1 MPLMPLNVE
10 PVLTALRPR
19 EESNIVAEAPIDAV
33 GTGNYQPG
41 LWNETYATA
50 DVIEY
55 DGEKRAKMGRKFS
68 FRA

>member
-1 MPLMPLNVE
+1 MPLKPLTVE
-10 PVLTALRPR
+10 PVLTARRPR

-33 GTGNYQPG
+33 CTGSYLLS
-41 LWNETYATA
+41 LWNEIYATA

-55 DGEKRAKMGRKFS
+55 DCEKRAKMGRKFP

>member
-1 MPLMPLNVE
+1 MPLKPLTVE
-10 PVLTALRPR
+10 PVSTARRPR

-33 GTGNYQPG
+33 STGSYLPS
-41 LWNETYATA
+41 LRNETYATT

-55 DGEKRAKMGRKFS
+55 DGEKRAKMGRQFP